1 MSRQRRGG
9 RIEIGV
15 VEQTEERGRIEIGV
29 VEQTEER
36 REDRDRGG

>member
-15 VEQTEERGRIEIGV
+15 VEQTEERR
-29 VEQTEER
+29 EE
-36 REDRDRGG
+36 RDRGG

>member
-15 VEQTEERGRIEIGV
+15 VEQTA
-29 VEQTEER
+29 ER
-36 REDRDRGG
+36 REDKDKGG

>member
-9 RIEIGV
+9 RIAIGV
-15 VEQTEERGRIEIGV
+15 VEQTA
-29 VEQTEER
+29 ER